1 MKLGCIWLATALAD
15 KISFNRLG
23 NNLFKHIHA
32 DTSMAKNLGVEIK
45 LQLVEFMLNH
55 ENIINAKNLLNRV
68 QTQKASQ
75 TPKYQSRLEKYLKY
89 E

>member
-23 NNLFKHIHA
+23 NNLFKHLNSDI
-32 DTSMAKNLGVEIK
+32 SMAKNLGIEIK

-55 ENIINAKNLLNRV
+55 ENIVNAKNLLERV
-68 QTQKASQ
+68 QTQKSGQ
-75 TPKYQSRLEKYLKY
+75 TPKYQNRLEKYLRY